1 MTSLNAADN
10 NTGTENGDLVI
21 NYAMTGGVAQQ
32 ITVVNHFDGNAQT
45 GVERINFNGATVY
58 GYQLGAEDYVVSRA
72 DPANRTDPINGINLS
87 ASAANN
93 FVVGEEG
100 VNDDITGGLGN
111 DLIFG
116 GTGDNVLDGGAGDD
130 LLVGGSGRRETT
142 TSSTA
147 ASMPIRWSVL
157 PATIPTSSTMS
168 LDVVVEAAGAGTD
181 TVETLMAA
189 LDRGDGQR
197 REPLLRGR

>member
-1 MTSLNAADN
+1 M
-10 NTGTENGDLVI
+10 
-21 NYAMTGGVAQQ
+21 
-32 ITVVNHFDGNAQT
+32 VNHFDGNVAET

-58 GYQLGAEDYVVSRA
+58 GYQLGAEDYVISRA

-93 FVVGEEG
+93 FIVGEDG

-116 GTGDNVLDGGAGDD
+116 GTGDNDLDGGAGDD
-130 LLVGGSGRRETT
+130 LLVGGRERETT

-147 ASMPIRWSVL
+147 VSMPIRWSVL

-168 LDVVVEAAGAGTD
+168 P
-181 TVETLMAA
+181 MWS
-189 LDRGDGQR
+189 
-197 REPLLRGR
+197 